1 MITRLAFAQVRA
13 NKAYSAWTGSLI
25 TLLVAILTTT
35 LVLGATQAELGHDA
49 ERVSGWGTPH
59 MGFPNVTTGGV
70 GEESDPVTTAEV
82 AAAIDAASGNRAL
95 AVIRGDLWVDSAGG
109 DLWTV
114 HALMGEGAYIP
125 LVEGTSPLTA
135 GDIVLAAD
143 VARDTGL
150 DIGDTIT
157 LYSGVDGLESA
168 DPAAH
173 EYRVVGLAAATSL
186 PGFEVWLPS
195 AYISWDE
202 AAAESSPLTLRWPL
216 DDGHTVQTWLVSI
229 GWTGN
234 APSLTR
240 WDEGSQW
247 ESPASLSLPM
257 ASGAW
262 FGAAIMLVSAMV
274 VMGFAVGRSQ
284 ASARAQW
291 IATVRTLGAR
301 RATVAVAAAIEA
313 LIVAAGAVVL
323 GLALGVGGAQ
333 ATLSVARALTPHPFG
348 DAAITMNWIVIP
360 VAIIAAA
367 IAALVVTAVPAFWA
381 SRVAP
386 TAALKPVNDLTEA
399 EISRR
404 VPFIWVLAPVTIGA
418 TLVWLGNSPA
428 IPIDVVVVA
437 GWIATLVGGVM
448 LVIEMLRRLL
458 PLAGLLLSKRRS
470 PGILSAG
477 DELRA
482 RPRQGTASA
491 LLLTAGVALVTGW
504 SATKFVD
511 IARWWSPSDSESL
524 RGSSEFW
531 RWVRADVTAM
541 TPVVTVVAC
550 ALTLQVVIAAI
561 AVSHRGATRAEE
573 TARVAMGLA
582 GRQRTRTWWWVQ
594 WLPQAIGVVL
604 GLVVGLA
611 LTLAIVAMEDPAGL
625 VPMNELRLLVGTFS
639 VGCGGIA
646 GVFALACGAVSAWLT
661 ARFGAGRIRHSR

>member
-25 TLLVAILTTT
+25 TLLVAILTAT
-35 LVLGATQAELGHDA
+35 LVLGATQANLAQETD
-49 ERVSGWGTPH
+49 RVGGWGTPH
-59 MGFPNVTTGGV
+59 TGFPNVMTGDV
-70 GEESDPVTTAEV
+70 GEESDPVTPDVV
-82 AAAIDAASGNRAL
+82 AAAINAASGNDAL
-95 AVIRGDLWVDSAGG
+95 AVIRGDLWTDSSGG
-109 DLWTV
+109 DSWTV
-114 HALMGEGAYIP
+114 QALMGEGAYIP
-125 LVEGTSPLTA
+125 LVEGTRPTAA

-143 VARDTGL
+143 IARDSGL
-150 DIGDTIT
+150 DVGDMVT

-262 FGAAIMLVSAMV
+262 FGAAIMLVTAMV

-313 LIVAAGAVVL
+313 LIVAVGAVVL

-360 VAIIAAA
+360 VAVIAAA

-418 TLVWLGNSPA
+418 ALVWLGNSPA

-448 LVIEMLRRLL
+448 LVIEVLRRLI
-458 PLAGLLLSKRRS
+458 PLVGVLLSKRRS

-491 LLLTAGVALVTGW
+491 LLLTAGVALVVVW
-504 SATKFVD
+504 SATKLLD

-531 RWVRADVTAM
+531 EWVRADVTA
-541 TPVVTVVAC
+541 TTSIVTIVAC
-550 ALTLQVVIAAI
+550 AVTLQVVIAAI

-582 GRQRTRTWWWVQ
+582 GRQRTVTWWWVQ
-594 WLPQAIGVVL
+594 WLPQSLGVIL

-611 LTLAIVAMEDPAGL
+611 LALSITAMGDPAGL
-625 VPMNELRLLVGTFS
+625 VPMGELRFLAGTFGL
-639 VGCGGIA
+639 GCGAIA
-646 GVFALACGAVSAWLT
+646 GAFALTCGAVTAWLT
-661 ARFGAGRIRHSR
+661 ARLGRGQLRHAR